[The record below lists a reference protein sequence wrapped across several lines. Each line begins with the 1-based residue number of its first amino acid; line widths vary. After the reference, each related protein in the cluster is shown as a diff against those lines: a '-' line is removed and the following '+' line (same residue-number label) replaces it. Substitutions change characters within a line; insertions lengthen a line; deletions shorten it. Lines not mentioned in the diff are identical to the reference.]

1 MDEPASLEARV
12 AALEGEIQRLRASL
26 APLEAWASYYGVKTA
41 HPGPAA
47 ATTATAAVPGAAV
60 ANIAPGLTSTSDAP
74 AVAAKTQLGGE
85 QMLIRVMYGVGI
97 LVLLIGAAIFIPSLS
112 ALGPHLRVLVGIAVG
127 IALISAGARRANTG
141 WQPLGLL
148 ALGAGLEYLSLWYAH
163 ATDIAPVGICA
174 FAMFAVTGML
184 GSLAYIHRSER
195 IAFAG
200 LLGGYLTPLLIATDT
215 PALLSLN
222 LYLIVLGAAALGLGV
237 VCRFRYVE
245 FAAVAFV
252 ALYSTQWGFSFDAN
266 WHPLEALGAS
276 IVYFAEFSAALIIG
290 ARAGDDGVARRV
302 LLSLEIFAFATFLA
316 HRSIN
321 VNGWEGAG
329 FGFTLLALAVVA
341 LLGARSAALAR
352 PLRLIFGWW
361 ALGAVLLAVQSVVPG
376 MGDSGGFAVE
386 GAVLAGIAAGT
397 QQNGIRLGSALAFTI
412 AFCISLYDWLSAL
425 WGHGSSLAGTQ
436 PFFNA
441 PLAEYALIAIA
452 LVAAIELERRG
463 GTPPTGWLAIL
474 RVALQSTIAWTL
486 AVQAFAVISADEPRS
501 LLITALWTIDAALLI
516 ASGVRTRRGLLR
528 GMGVA
533 LFVVVVFKVFLVDL
547 SGVDPLVRFLS
558 FLGVGLALV
567 GVASGYN
574 RALKS
579 AAVTSDTA
587 SGGET
592 AL

>member
-12 AALEGEIQRLRASL
+12 AALEGEIQQLRASL
-26 APLEAWASYYGVKTA
+26 APLEAWASHYGVKTQSV
-41 HPGPAA
+41 
-47 ATTATAAVPGAAV
+47 ATSAVPTAIV
-60 ANIAPGLTSTSDAP
+60 ANIAPGITPASAAP
-74 AVAAKTQLGGE
+74 AAAAKPALGGE
-85 QMLIRVMYGVGI
+85 QLLIRVMYGVGI

-112 ALGPHLRVLVGIAVG
+112 VLGPHLRVLVGIAAG
-127 IALISAGARRANTG
+127 IALISAGARRAYSG
-141 WQPLGLL
+141 WQALGLL

-174 FAMFAVTGML
+174 LAMFAVTGML

-195 IAFAG
+195 IALAG
-200 LLGGYLTPLLIATDT
+200 LLGGYLTPLLIATDQ
-215 PALLSLN
+215 PSLLSLN
-222 LYLIVLGAAALGLGV
+222 LYLIVLGAAALGLAV
-237 VCRFRYVE
+237 VRRFRNVE

-266 WHPLEALGAS
+266 WQPLEALAS
-276 IVYFAEFSAALIIG
+276 SIAYFAEFSAALVIG
-290 ARAGDDGVARRV
+290 ARAGDDGIARRV
-302 LLSLEIFAFATFLA
+302 LLSLELFAFATYLA
-316 HRSIN
+316 HGSIN

-341 LLGARSAALAR
+341 LLGARSAALVT

-386 GAVLAGIAAGT
+386 GAVLAGIAAGSP
-397 QQNGIRLGSALAFTI
+397 QSGIWIGSALAFITAFSI
-412 AFCISLYDWLSAL
+412 ALFDWVTTVVGGSGSEAL
-425 WGHGSSLAGTQ
+425 

-441 PLAEYALIAIA
+441 PFAQYALIGVA
-452 LVAAIELERRG
+452 LFAAIELERRG
-463 GTPPTGWLAIL
+463 GAPQTAWLAIL

-486 AVQAFAVISADEPRS
+486 AVQVSALIRTEEPRS
-501 LLITALWTIDAALLI
+501 LAITVLWTIDAALLI

-533 LFVVVVFKVFLVDL
+533 LFVIVVLKVFLVDL

-567 GVASGYN
+567 GVATGYN
-574 RALKS
+574 RALKN
-579 AAVTSDTA
+579 AAAAPEAPGD
-587 SGGET
+587 GEP
-592 AL
+592 AA